1 MLESRLEAME
11 LAMRRL
17 ESRVRRWRFVSTALV
32 GGICTLLV
40 AGAAKELADTVVKA
54 REFRLEDASGKLSGC
69 FTMKPDGTPGLA
81 MFDGDGYLRLS
92 LDLSNEGAP
101 GVNLHDPR
109 GVLRAALAVRPDG
122 TPGMALFDEKGVIRA
137 SVDQGADQ
145 SAGIHVYDNAG
156 ILRGAMAQRPDGTPA
171 FGLFNGR
178 GEVTQSIEAL
188 RSEP

>member
-1 MLESRLEAME
+1 
-11 LAMRRL
+11 
-17 ESRVRRWRFVSTALV
+17 
-32 GGICTLLV
+32 
-40 AGAAKELADTVVKA
+40 
-54 REFRLEDASGKLSGC
+54 
-69 FTMKPDGTPGLA
+69 
-81 MFDGDGYLRLS
+81 
-92 LDLSNEGAP
+92 
-101 GVNLHDPR
+101 
-109 GVLRAALAVRPDG
+109 
-122 TPGMALFDEKGVIRA
+122 MALFDEKGVIRA